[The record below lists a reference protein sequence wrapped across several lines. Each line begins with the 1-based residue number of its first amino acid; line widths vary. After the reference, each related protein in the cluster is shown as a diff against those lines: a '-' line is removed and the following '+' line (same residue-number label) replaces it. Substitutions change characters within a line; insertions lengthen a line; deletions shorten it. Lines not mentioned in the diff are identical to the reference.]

1 MKIHLLFIAIIAF
14 SACNE
19 VDSHKSKPIIAEES
33 NTKNLS
39 ESSECLPGLLYGV
52 AQLDGFQVYLQKSN
66 KSDFEKR
73 NAEDFIKFH
82 KTENS
87 DSLEKAGQKRFPDIF
102 YKKDDCYLFHPKNQ
116 KGEIIV
122 MNHIDPEP
130 KSSGAYKFIGSYN
143 DLILLI
149 HMYYEGEGYLVIN
162 TTNRE
167 VYSFANEPRFMNE
180 HRLYSLGDNYGTTD
194 LQVYDFQEDRY
205 MAIEISNLQGFRPRE
220 SFPAYNGTNVNIK
233 FDHSLGSS
241 YYEFL
246 ILENPR

>member
-1 MKIHLLFIAIIAF
+1 MKIYLLFITIIAF

-19 VDSHKSKPIIAEES
+19 VDSHKSKPFISEES
-33 NTKNLS
+33 NTKDLT
-39 ESSECLPGLLYGV
+39 ESSECPPGLLYGV
-52 AQLDGFQVYLQKSN
+52 AQLDGFQVHLQKSK

-87 DSLEKAGQKRFPDIF
+87 DSLEKAVQKRFPDIF
-102 YKKDDCYLFHPKNQ
+102 YKNDDCYLFHPKNQ
-116 KGEIIV
+116 KGEVIV
-122 MNHIDPEP
+122 TNFISPDT
-130 KSSGAYKFIGSYN
+130 KNSSAYKFVGSYT
-143 DLILLI
+143 DLVLI
-149 HMYYEGEGYLVIN
+149 NLQYYEGEGYLVIN

-194 LQVYDFQEDRY
+194 LQVYDFEEDRY
-205 MAIEISNLQGFRPRE
+205 MAIEIDNLQGLRPRE
-220 SFPAYNGTNVNIK
+220 NYAAYGSSVFIK

-241 YYEFL
+241 FYVFHMQ
-246 ILENPR
+246 ENSR